1 MQHYYKWHHS
11 FIAIITAAVIGF
23 DQLTYMVH
31 EQEGVDSTIE
41 VCVQLFNG
49 TIAPGISINY
59 TIEFDDTDN
68 VQGQPL

>member
-1 MQHYYKWHHS
+1 M
-11 FIAIITAAVIGF
+11 IGF